1 MHFVSTNYA
10 KMHIK
15 FFTNVCCS
23 QVFVHLY
30 SSSYL
35 NLFQIMKSFS
45 PAVISFSP
53 TSMSFSEKGVVAYL
67 VFFQKWRLL
76 FLVTRLRGW
85 YRSASLR
92 LGTWTSRPVSPTCFT
107 KFLVAAANMTV
118 VHRSLSISL
127 LCMFIHSSLN
137 LTRYWLWQHHYLFK
151 AKWDCGGAAWVCPT
165 TS

>member
-1 MHFVSTNYA
+1 M
-10 KMHIK
+10 
-15 FFTNVCCS
+15 
-23 QVFVHLY
+23 FVHLF

-127 LCMFIHSSLN
+127 LCMFVSSSSN
-137 LTRYWLWQHHYLFK
+137 LTWLWLWHHRYLFK
-151 AKWDCGGAAWVCPT
+151 AKWDCRGAAWVCPT